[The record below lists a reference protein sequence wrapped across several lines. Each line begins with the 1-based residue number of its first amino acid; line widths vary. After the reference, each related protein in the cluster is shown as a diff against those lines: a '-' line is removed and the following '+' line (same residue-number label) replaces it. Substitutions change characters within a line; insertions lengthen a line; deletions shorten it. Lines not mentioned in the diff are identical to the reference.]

1 MPDRIDYGYE
11 TWTEKFK
18 RKFSENPWVP
28 IGCVATTG
36 ALVMS
41 AVKMKAGKSKDMQ
54 YWLRARVALQ
64 GLTLVALVAGSMAIQ
79 ASRKAQ
85 LSDNA
90 DGAPRNEVATE
101 LLREQ
106 KKEREKAEFEERL
119 RGAERAHAEEQAI
132 VARGS
137 AKAKSSGIAASIDE
151 PSTMQK
157 TAASTDVV
165 SSAKSGSSWTRW
177 LGWGSSK
184 GSDESNKKS

>member
-1 MPDRIDYGYE
+1 
-11 TWTEKFK
+11 
-18 RKFSENPWVP
+18 
-28 IGCVATTG
+28 
-36 ALVMS
+36 MS

-85 LSDNA
+85 LSDNGASSLFSPLYLSDTTPA

-137 AKAKSSGIAASIDE
+137 AKAKSSEIAASIDE